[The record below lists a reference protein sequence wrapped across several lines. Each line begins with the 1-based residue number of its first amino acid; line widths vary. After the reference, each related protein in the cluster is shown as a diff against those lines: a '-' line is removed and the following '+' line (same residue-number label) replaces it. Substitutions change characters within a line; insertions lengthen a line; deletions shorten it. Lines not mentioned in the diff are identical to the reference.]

1 MKYKN
6 RDKVRIVKYNNMFR
20 GESLYLNMTGR
31 IVDKIGKLSLV
42 KLDYDETELMMT
54 DEQLIK
60 IGKDLEVEWW

>member
-1 MKYKN
+1 MKYKIG
-6 RDKVRIVKYNNMFR
+6 DKVKVVKYNNMFR

-42 KLDYDETELMMT
+42 KLDYDGTKLMMT

-60 IGKDLEVEWW
+60 IGKDLEIE

>member
-31 IVDKIGKLSLV
+31 IVDKFGKLSLV
-42 KLDYDETELMMT
+42 KFDYDGTELMMT

-60 IGKDLEVEWW
+60 IGKDLEIE

>member
-42 KLDYDETELMMT
+42 KLDYDGTKLIMT

-60 IGKDLEVEWW
+60 IGKDLEIE

>member
-20 GESLYLNMTGR
+20 GESLYLNMAGR

-42 KLDYDETELMMT
+42 KLDYDGTKLTMT
-54 DEQLIK
+54 DEQLVK
-60 IGKDLEVEWW
+60 IGKDLEIE

>member
-60 IGKDLEVEWW
+60 IGKDLEVE